1 MILFHCKGPHIRN
14 SRISTQFWPLTCV
27 PPSPVL
33 GDANRCKRAR
43 EMDQFGRWT
52 LCRSVDLFCKAGT
65 CNLWCLCSILIFRGC
80 TVNSFILTFY
90 FFSGTRKQCHE
101 CICRLL
107 CTGVKR
113 QLSYVSASSWLAA
126 VSEAIAPKW
135 ISICLELS
143 TSMFEYLRLLLISIS

>member
-90 FFSGTRKQCHE
+90 FFQEPESNAMSAFAGFSVRASSVNYHMSRLAVGWLQCGPRR
-101 CICRLL
+101 RLFR
-107 CTGVKR
+107 R
-113 QLSYVSASSWLAA
+113 QLRRSESAYA
-126 VSEAIAPKW
+126 
-135 ISICLELS
+135 
-143 TSMFEYLRLLLISIS
+143 